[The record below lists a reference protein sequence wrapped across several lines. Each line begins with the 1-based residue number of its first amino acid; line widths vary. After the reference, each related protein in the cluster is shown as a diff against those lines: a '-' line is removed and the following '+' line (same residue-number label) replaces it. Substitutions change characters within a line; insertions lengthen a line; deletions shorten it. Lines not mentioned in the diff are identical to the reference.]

1 MFNKKLIFALIIFI
15 IAISS
20 VSASD
25 SNSTDDAYSYDGN
38 NLEVEVQNTSDVSL
52 SESSEGRFILMHL
65 QEVMVTVH
73 KQVHI
78 RS

>member
-25 SNSTDDAYSYDGN
+25 TNSTDDAYSYDGGTKHFGCFA
-38 NLEVEVQNTSDVSL
+38 Q
-52 SESSEGRFILMHL
+52 
-65 QEVMVTVH
+65 
-73 KQVHI
+73 
-78 RS
+78 

>member
-38 NLEVEVQNTSDVSL
+38 YLEVEVQNTSDVSL
-52 SESSEGRFILMHL
+52 SESCEGRGLADIDSVLF
-65 QEVMVTVH
+65 
-73 KQVHI
+73 
-78 RS
+78 